1 MQTLRHGG
9 HGFPLPQALLGTIF
23 RLSAYHNSSALW
35 LSAHVFGFG
44 KAVPQSSNR
53 AMLKQY
59 DGALF
64 TWFPMVYGWPDFGK
78 EHAILMR
85 Q

>member
-1 MQTLRHGG
+1 LNCETFTALPPAPQNSKQTVYSGY
-9 HGFPLPQALLGTIF
+9 PLITTC
-23 RLSAYHNSSALW
+23 SALW

-53 AMLKQY
+53 AMLKHHG
-59 DGALF
+59 GALF
-64 TWFPMVYGWPDFGK
+64 TWFPMVYGWADFGK
-78 EHAILMR
+78 GLAILMR